1 MTART
6 LAAALMLAAPT
17 LAEVRPTTT
26 WRYSVAALAAANAAD
41 AHSSWRGAEANP
53 LLADSAGRFSHRG
66 LAVKGGIAAL
76 NVGVQYIV
84 VRKWPKLAKPLSYVN
99 FTGAA
104 FTGAVA
110 ARNYGVRP

>member
-1 MTART
+1 MTARALT
-6 LAAALMLAAPT
+6 L
-17 LAEVRPTTT
+17 
-26 WRYSVAALAAANAAD
+26 SVALCAAANAAD
-41 AHSSWRGAEANP
+41 AHSSWRGTEANP
-53 LLADSAGRFSHRG
+53 LLADGAGRFSHRG

-76 NVGVQYIV
+76 NIGVQYIV
-84 VRKWPKLAKPLSYVN
+84 IRKWPRLSKPLSYLN